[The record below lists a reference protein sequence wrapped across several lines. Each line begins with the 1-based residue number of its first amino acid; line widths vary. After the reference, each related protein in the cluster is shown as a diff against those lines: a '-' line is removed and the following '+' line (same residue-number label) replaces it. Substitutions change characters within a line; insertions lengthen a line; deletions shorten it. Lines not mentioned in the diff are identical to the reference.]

1 MIDRSHDLFENSLI
15 DFFLFF
21 LNVRR
26 SLIREA
32 KIDFKTVNRK
42 KLGITRNTR
51 GFSFN
56 SYANSTSFSSYF
68 TLTYLMIRL
77 YRQISFWSIKEIE
90 QWLST
95 NMWIAK
101 WFFFSL
107 FDQWFLVFFF
117 YFNYKNICIIIQ
129 RSIVRIFLFLQ
140 RYKRVNFLNLFMI
153 SSYKLFNIVKKR
165 LFGTISR
172 NFLSISLSFLFYTKK
187 FSFIIFQKT
196 FVRYLRSHSNR
207 NVFFFFFFINQYYR
221 FLSIVLLSVFST
233 LSTSLYIRQLYNP
246 C

>member
-117 YFNYKNICIIIQ
+117 YFNYKNICIIQ

-165 LFGTISR
+165 LFG
-172 NFLSISLSFLFYTKK
+172 NFKK
-187 FSFIIFQKT
+187 FSIDFSLFSFLHEEVFIYNFSKDIRTISTKPFKSKC
-196 FVRYLRSHSNR
+196 FL
-207 NVFFFFFFINQYYR
+207 FFFFYQSILSFFINR
-221 FLSIVLLSVFST
+221 FIIGFLNVI
-233 LSTSLYIRQLYNP
+233 N
-246 C
+246 

>member
-1 MIDRSHDLFENSLI
+1 MI
-15 DFFLFF
+15 
-21 LNVRR
+21 
-26 SLIREA
+26 
-32 KIDFKTVNRK
+32 
-42 KLGITRNTR
+42 
-51 GFSFN
+51 FS
-56 SYANSTSFSSYF
+56 
-68 TLTYLMIRL
+68 I
-77 YRQISFWSIKEIE
+77 
-90 QWLST
+90 
-95 NMWIAK
+95 
-101 WFFFSL
+101 
-107 FDQWFLVFFF
+107 FF
-117 YFNYKNICIIIQ
+117 YFNYKNICIIQ

-165 LFGTISR
+165 LFGTISK

-207 NVFFFFFFINQYYR
+207 NVFLFFFFFINQYYR

>member
-1 MIDRSHDLFENSLI
+1 MI
-15 DFFLFF
+15 
-21 LNVRR
+21 
-26 SLIREA
+26 
-32 KIDFKTVNRK
+32 
-42 KLGITRNTR
+42 
-51 GFSFN
+51 FS
-56 SYANSTSFSSYF
+56 
-68 TLTYLMIRL
+68 I
-77 YRQISFWSIKEIE
+77 
-90 QWLST
+90 
-95 NMWIAK
+95 
-101 WFFFSL
+101 
-107 FDQWFLVFFF
+107 FF
-117 YFNYKNICIIIQ
+117 YFNYKNICIIQ

-207 NVFFFFFFINQYYR
+207 NVFLFFFFFINQYYR

>member
-1 MIDRSHDLFENSLI
+1 MI
-15 DFFLFF
+15 
-21 LNVRR
+21 
-26 SLIREA
+26 
-32 KIDFKTVNRK
+32 
-42 KLGITRNTR
+42 
-51 GFSFN
+51 FS
-56 SYANSTSFSSYF
+56 
-68 TLTYLMIRL
+68 I
-77 YRQISFWSIKEIE
+77 
-90 QWLST
+90 
-95 NMWIAK
+95 
-101 WFFFSL
+101 
-107 FDQWFLVFFF
+107 FF
-117 YFNYKNICIIIQ
+117 YFNYKNICIIQ

-165 LFGTISR
+165 LFGTISK

-207 NVFFFFFFINQYYR
+207 NVFLFFFFINQYYR

>member
-1 MIDRSHDLFENSLI
+1 MI
-15 DFFLFF
+15 
-21 LNVRR
+21 
-26 SLIREA
+26 
-32 KIDFKTVNRK
+32 
-42 KLGITRNTR
+42 
-51 GFSFN
+51 FS
-56 SYANSTSFSSYF
+56 
-68 TLTYLMIRL
+68 I
-77 YRQISFWSIKEIE
+77 
-90 QWLST
+90 
-95 NMWIAK
+95 
-101 WFFFSL
+101 
-107 FDQWFLVFFF
+107 FF
-117 YFNYKNICIIIQ
+117 YFNYKNICIIQ

-140 RYKRVNFLNLFMI
+140 RYKRINFLNLFMI
-153 SSYKLFNIVKKR
+153 SSYKLFNSVKKR

-207 NVFFFFFFINQYYR
+207 NVFLFFFFFINQYYR

>member
-1 MIDRSHDLFENSLI
+1 MI
-15 DFFLFF
+15 
-21 LNVRR
+21 
-26 SLIREA
+26 
-32 KIDFKTVNRK
+32 
-42 KLGITRNTR
+42 
-51 GFSFN
+51 FS
-56 SYANSTSFSSYF
+56 
-68 TLTYLMIRL
+68 I
-77 YRQISFWSIKEIE
+77 
-90 QWLST
+90 
-95 NMWIAK
+95 
-101 WFFFSL
+101 
-107 FDQWFLVFFF
+107 FF
-117 YFNYKNICIIIQ
+117 YFNYKNICIIQ

-207 NVFFFFFFINQYYR
+207 NVFFFFFFFINQYYR

>member
-1 MIDRSHDLFENSLI
+1 M
-15 DFFLFF
+15 
-21 LNVRR
+21 
-26 SLIREA
+26 
-32 KIDFKTVNRK
+32 
-42 KLGITRNTR
+42 
-51 GFSFN
+51 
-56 SYANSTSFSSYF
+56 
-68 TLTYLMIRL
+68 
-77 YRQISFWSIKEIE
+77 
-90 QWLST
+90 
-95 NMWIAK
+95 
-101 WFFFSL
+101 
-107 FDQWFLVFFF
+107 
-117 YFNYKNICIIIQ
+117 IQ

-207 NVFFFFFFINQYYR
+207 NVFLFFFFFINQYYR

>member
-117 YFNYKNICIIIQ
+117 YFNYKNICIIQ

-207 NVFFFFFFINQYYR
+207 NVFLFFFFINQYYR

-233 LSTSLYIRQLYNP
+233 LSTSLYIRQLYNL